1 MTFLAETCVRCQVGF
16 LAHLTKRTFLRVGCG
31 KWSCPLCGPRKV
43 RRFRRR
49 IEARR
54 WQRLVTLTQP
64 ADVGEPTREHVRAQA
79 RAWARL
85 RHELRRRYG
94 LSDYVWVREQARAW
108 ARLRHDLRRLYGL
121 SDYVWVREQ
130 APATRRL
137 HLHLLIRSGY
147 IPQRAL
153 SRLAARA
160 GFGAVCDIRR
170 VRGRGGPA
178 YVSKYLAK
186 DAASARWPRYT
197 RRAQT
202 SVRDSR
208 CQASDSGWRFYRMA
222 GPWPDVREYVL
233 DAADA
238 GGTRLH
244 LIENRKTGQREGL
257 ENGIRHARSDD
268 FCGGHDAW
276 VGSASAGRPP

>member
-31 KWSCPLCGPRKV
+31 RWTCALCGPRKV
-43 RRFRRR
+43 IRFRRR
-49 IEARR
+49 IQARR
-54 WQRLVTLTQP
+54 WQRMVTLTQP
-64 ADVGEPTREHVRAQA
+64 ADVGAPTREH
-79 RAWARL
+79 
-85 RHELRRRYG
+85 
-94 LSDYVWVREQARAW
+94 VREQARAW

-202 SVRDSR
+202 SVRDNG
-208 CQASDSGWRFYRMA
+208 CQAPDSGWRFYRLS
-222 GPWPDVREYVL
+222 GPWPDVRQYIL
-233 DAADA
+233 DGADA
-238 GGTRLH
+238 GPVRLH
-244 LIENRKTGQREGL
+244 LIENRKSGQSGNCDERVQYAG
-257 ENGIRHARSDD
+257 NDD
-268 FCGGHDAW
+268 LCGGHDARL
-276 VGSASAGRPP
+276 GSARSGRSP

>member
-1 MTFLAETCVRCQVGF
+1 MTFLAETRVQCQVGF
-16 LAHLTKRTFLRVGCG
+16 LAHLTERRFLRVGCG
-31 KWSCPLCGPRKV
+31 RWTCALCGPRKV
-43 RRFRRR
+43 VRFRRR

-54 WQRLVTLTQP
+54 WQRMVTLTQP
-64 ADVGEPTREHVRAQA
+64 ADVGAPTRDHVRAQA
-79 RAWARL
+79 QAWARL

-94 LSDYVWVREQARAW
+94 LSDYVWVREQAP
-108 ARLRHDLRRLYGL
+108 
-121 SDYVWVREQ
+121 S
-130 APATRRL
+130 TRRL

-147 IPQRAL
+147 VPQRHL

-160 GFGAVCDIRR
+160 GFGPVCDIRR

-208 CQASDSGWRFYRMA
+208 CQAHDSGWRFYRMD
-222 GPWPDVREYVL
+222 GPWPDVREYAL
-233 DAADA
+233 DGADA
-238 GGTRLH
+238 GGPRLH
-244 LIENRKTGQREGL
+244 LIENRKTGQREGCD
-257 ENGIRHARSDD
+257 ERVQYAGNDD
-268 FCGGHDAW
+268 FRGGDDAW
-276 VGSASAGRPP
+276 MGRPCSGCPPGALCAAHGRDA